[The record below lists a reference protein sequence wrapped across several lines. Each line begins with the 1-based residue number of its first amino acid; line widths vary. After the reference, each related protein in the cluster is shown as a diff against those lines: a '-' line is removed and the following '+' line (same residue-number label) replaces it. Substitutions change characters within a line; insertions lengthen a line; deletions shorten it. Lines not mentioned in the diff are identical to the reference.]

1 MATPKPAEDDL
12 QQLVQR
18 VNMLEQQVQVFNNVI
33 LALAYLANVKA
44 NSFKY
49 VGAEDLYKFLSA
61 EMRPFSEVVMKTAT
75 SMSNHIKELE
85 DKAKEAGEKDAVKAK
100 KAK

>member
-12 QQLVQR
+12 QKLVKR
-18 VNMLEQQVQVFNNVI
+18 VGTLEQQIQVFNNVI

-49 VGAEDLYKFLSA
+49 IGAEDLYKFLVND
-61 EMRPFSEVVMKTAT
+61 MRPFSEEVMKTAT
-75 SMSNHIKELE
+75 SMGNYIKELE
-85 DKAKEAGEKDAVKAK
+85 DKAKELEKSDAAK
-100 KAK
+100 TKKTK

>member
-1 MATPKPAEDDL
+1 MATPKPAEDNL

-18 VNMLEQQVQVFNNVI
+18 VGTLEQQIQIFNNVI

-49 VGAEDLYKFLSA
+49 IKAEDLYKFLVND
-61 EMRPFSEVVMKTAT
+61 MRPFSEGVMNAAT
-75 SMSNHIKELE
+75 SMSNYIKELE
-85 DKAKEAGEKDAVKAK
+85 GKAKELEKSDAAK
-100 KAK
+100 TRETK